1 MLLQTLPCEWW
12 KTISRSCRVG
22 SLLLSVLLI
31 YAQTAEP
38 QTVPNKRSLDPDA
51 RKLLTQNQHLV
62 TQAYKAT
69 QNAQT
74 VDDFDNVINLC
85 KQAMLD
91 ELPEKLLQYTKDL
104 LSWTHNKRGE
114 GYAHQANEAAEQ
126 GNMETAVD
134 MDSQAMKDFESSILL
149 DGKRWRAIHNRGV
162 SHAILGNFEQ
172 AMEDFNR
179 TIELKPNFSKAW
191 FNRGEVGYEQED
203 FGGAV
208 RDYTES
214 IRLNPEDPGAY
225 SGRAHS
231 HYRMDRYREA
241 LADYDQAIEFGEK
254 DALAYTD
261 RGDAHHRLGHWQ
273 HAASDY
279 RRAIKLDEALGR
291 AYQGAAWLM
300 ATCPDKRYRNHE
312 RALQAA
318 QKSIE
323 LDGDEDHRYLDTLA
337 AAQAAN
343 DNYEEAVLEIEQ
355 AIELAP
361 ENETGKLQDRLKLYQ
376 EKKPYRQASRP
387 RRTTR
392 R

>member
-1 MLLQTLPCEWW
+1 MLLQTLPFKWRT
-12 KTISRSCRVG
+12 TITRSCRVG
-22 SLLLSVLLI
+22 SLLLSILLI
-31 YAQTAEP
+31 HAETAEP
-38 QTVPNKRSLDPDA
+38 QTAPNKRFSDPDA
-51 RKLLTQNQHLV
+51 RKLLTQNQQLV
-62 TQAYKAT
+62 TQAYQAT

-74 VDDFDNVINLC
+74 VDDFENVVSLC
-85 KQAMLD
+85 KQAMVG

-114 GYAHQANEAAEQ
+114 VYARQANEAAEQ

-134 MDSQAMKDFESSILL
+134 MDSRAMKDFESSILF

-162 SHAILGNFEQ
+162 SYAILGNFDQ

-179 TIELKPNFSKAW
+179 TIELRPNFSKAW

-203 FGGAV
+203 FEGAV

-231 HYRMDRYREA
+231 HYRTSRYREA
-241 LADYDQAIEFGEK
+241 LADYDQALEFGEK

-273 HAASDY
+273 RAASDY
-279 RRAIKLDEALGR
+279 RQAIKLDDALGR

-318 QKSIE
+318 QKAIE

-343 DNYEEAVLEIEQ
+343 ENYEEAILEIEQ

-361 ENETGKLQDRLKLYQ
+361 ENKTGKLRDRLKLYL
-376 EKKPYRQASRP
+376 EKKPYRQAFRS

>member
-1 MLLQTLPCEWW
+1 MLLQTLPCKWRE
-12 KTISRSCRVG
+12 TIARPCRVG

-31 YAQTAEP
+31 HAKTAEP
-38 QTVPNKRSLDPDA
+38 QTAPNKRSPDPDA
-51 RKLLTQNQHLV
+51 RKLLTQNRHLV

-69 QNAQT
+69 QDAQT
-74 VDDFDNVINLC
+74 VDDFANVISLC
-85 KQAMLD
+85 EQAMLG

-114 GYAHQANEAAEQ
+114 IYARQANDAAEQ

-134 MDSQAMKDFESSILL
+134 MDSRATKDFESSISL
-149 DGKRWRAIHNRGV
+149 DSKRWRAIHNRGV
-162 SHAILGNFEQ
+162 SYAILGEFDQ
-172 AMEDFNR
+172 AIEDFNR
-179 TIELKPNFSKAW
+179 TIELRPNFSKAW

-203 FGGAV
+203 FEGAV
-208 RDYTES
+208 HDYTES

-231 HYRMDRYREA
+231 HYRMSRYREA
-241 LADYDQAIEFGEK
+241 LADYDQALEFGEK

-273 HAASDY
+273 RAASDY
-279 RRAIKLDEALGR
+279 RRAIKLDEGSGR

-312 RALQAA
+312 RSLQAA
-318 QKSIE
+318 QKAIE

-343 DNYEEAVLEIEQ
+343 ENYEEAISEIEQ

-361 ENETGKLQDRLKLYQ
+361 ENETGKLRDRLKLYQ
-376 EKKPYRQASRP
+376 EEKPYRQASRP